1 MEGPSSGQSREADS
15 TTDGTLQGAAD
26 LEFTGE
32 CFVPGVHGNIELEHL
47 HRYLQACEI
56 AEDKIVLDIASGEGY
71 GSFMLS
77 DKAAMVTGVDISDEA
92 VNHARSKYRRSNLRY
107 LVGTCAD
114 IPLPDCSVDLVVSF
128 ETIEHHD
135 EHEAMMLEIK
145 RVLRPNGALLISSPD
160 KFRYSIEPNHT
171 NPFHVKELFENQFK
185 DLIDRYFR
193 NAAFFGQRVLYGS
206 SILPDASVTP
216 SRCYW
221 KDGDESSVAS
231 GDNRP
236 LYWIALAS
244 DGALPTIA
252 AGVFEQPIDS
262 AEPVVAYRAALA
274 ERDSDAAEFSAALA
288 ERDSDV
294 AELSRGLAAREDEL
308 TNMAAGLADREAQIA
323 ALRETRASL
332 RQSLA
337 EKRDQ
342 LTSQDE
348 VIDAAQRE
356 IARLMATA
364 DELRAI
370 KGSTLMRLRAAV
382 KEEPFGF
389 RKLAHV
395 AHLSLSLVLA
405 QFRRRSPVA
414 KAGTDALRIEAQPS
428 SRSVIGSAAHGF
440 DPYFYLAHY
449 PDVAA
454 AGVDPLDHY
463 LRHGQAEGRLP
474 RNPEATG
481 GPLPEF
487 ALPAQAQNYR
497 PLVSIIVPAY
507 NHGEFI
513 DERLESIYRQTYD
526 GPVEVYLLDDASSD
540 SSPRV
545 LQSFAERFPAI
556 TTLITNS
563 ENSGSAF
570 RQWRRGLGLVRGD
583 VVWIAESD
591 DLCDPGFLETLVP
604 FMANPAVMLAFSRT
618 VFFRDTTRNVVLTLE
633 DYLHD
638 VGPFRFDIPWIQPG
652 AGLVAAGFAEKN
664 LVPNVSG
671 AVFRHPR
678 SMPFLDSEEWLDMR
692 LAGDWIFYL
701 EIIKSGLVAY
711 SPATTNYHRSTDTTL
726 TSQIN
731 ASSSV
736 LAQEIAQA
744 KATAHRIYRTGSP
757 ADRATHRPALP
768 LAATPGP

>member
-1 MEGPSSGQSREADS
+1 MPTRKLRSTDSNMGDPFSYQSDEAHI
-15 TTDGTLQGAAD
+15 TTAGALQDALD
-26 LEFTGE
+26 IEFTGE
-32 CFVPGVHGNIELEHL
+32 CFVPGVHGNIELEHV

-56 AEDKIVLDIASGEGY
+56 SHDKIVLDIASGEGY
-71 GSFMLS
+71 GAFMLS
-77 DKAAMVTGVDISDEA
+77 DKAAKVTAVDISDQA
-92 VNHARSKYRRSNLRY
+92 INHARAKYRRPNLEY

-114 IPLPDCSVDLVVSF
+114 IPLPDHSVDLVVSF
-128 ETIEHHD
+128 GTIEYHD
-135 EHEAMMLEIK
+135 QHEAMMLEIK
-145 RVLRPNGALLISSPD
+145 RVLRPSGSLLLSSPD
-160 KFRYSIEPNHT
+160 KYRYSIEPNHT
-171 NPFHVKELFENQFK
+171 NPLHVKELYGSEFK
-185 DLIDRYFR
+185 DLVRHYFR
-193 NAAFFGQRVLYGS
+193 NATFFGQRILYGS
-206 SILPDASVTP
+206 SILPDASVAP

-221 KDGDESSVAS
+221 KNRDESGVSS

-244 DGALPTIA
+244 DGELPTVA
-252 AGVFEQPIDS
+252 AGVFEQPIDG
-262 AEPVVAYRAALA
+262 AEPVGAYRAALTELDGQVA
-274 ERDSDAAEFSAALA
+274 HLSGRLA
-288 ERDSDV
+288 TH
-294 AELSRGLAAREDEL
+294 EDEL
-308 TNMAAGLADREAQIA
+308 TNMAAALTDRE
-323 ALRETRASL
+323 
-332 RQSLA
+332 
-337 EKRDQ
+337 DQ
-342 LTSQDE
+342 
-348 VIDAAQRE
+348 
-356 IARLMATA
+356 IARLMVTA

-389 RKLAHV
+389 SKLAHIARLFV
-395 AHLSLSLVLA
+395 SLVLA
-405 QFRRRSPVA
+405 QFRRRSRAA
-414 KAGTDALRIEAQPS
+414 KAGTSTGEVEEGPLRSAELE
-428 SRSVIGSAAHGF
+428 SAAHGF
-440 DPYFYLAHY
+440 DPDFYLAEY
-449 PDVAA
+449 RDVAA
-454 AGVDPLDHY
+454 AGIDPLDHY

-474 RNPEATG
+474 RSPELTG
-481 GPLPEF
+481 GKLPEF
-487 ALPAQAQNYR
+487 ALPAHAENYR

-507 NHGEFI
+507 NHGEFLE
-513 DERLESIYRQTYD
+513 ERLESIYRQTYK

-540 SSPRV
+540 HSPRI
-545 LQSFAERFPAI
+545 LHSFAERFPTV

-570 RQWRRGLGLVRGD
+570 RQWRRGLALARGD
-583 VVWIAESD
+583 SVWIAESD
-591 DLCDPGFLETLVP
+591 DLCDQDFLETLMP

-652 AGLVAAGFAEKN
+652 AALVAAGFAEKN

-678 SMPFLDSEEWLDMR
+678 RMPLLDSDQWLDMR

-731 ASSSV
+731 ASSSL

-744 KATAHRIYRTGSP
+744 KATAHRLYRTGTP
-757 ADRATHRPALP
+757 ADRTPHLPSLP
-768 LAATPGP
+768 LASIPDP

>member
-1 MEGPSSGQSREADS
+1 MEDPSSGQSREAPI
-15 TTDGTLQGAAD
+15 TTEVTLQDAVD

-56 AEDKIVLDIASGEGY
+56 AKDKIVLDIASGEGY

-92 VNHARSKYRRSNLRY
+92 VNHARAKYRRSNLRY

-145 RVLRPNGALLISSPD
+145 RVLRPNGSLLISSPD
-160 KFRYSIEPNHT
+160 KFRYSIEPKHT
-171 NPFHVKELFENQFK
+171 NPFHVKELYGNEFK
-185 DLIDRYFR
+185 DLVDRHFR
-193 NAAFFGQRVLYGS
+193 NSTFFGQRVLYGS

-216 SRCYW
+216 SMCYW
-221 KDGDESSVAS
+221 KNGEESGVSS

-244 DGALPTIA
+244 DGELPAIA
-252 AGVFEQPIDS
+252 SGVFEQPIDS
-262 AEPVVAYRAALA
+262 AEPVMAYRAAVA
-274 ERDSDAAEFSAALA
+274 ERDGQ
-288 ERDSDV
+288 V
-294 AELSRGLAAREDEL
+294 ADLSRTLATREDEL
-308 TNMAAGLADREAQIA
+308 ANMAAGLADREDQIA
-323 ALRETRASL
+323 SLRETRANLS
-332 RQSLA
+332 RSLA

-342 LTSQDE
+342 LKSQEE

-356 IARLMATA
+356 IARLMAMA

-382 KEEPFGF
+382 KEESFGF
-389 RKLAHV
+389 RKLAHI
-395 AHLSLSLVLA
+395 ARLSLSLVLA
-405 QFRRRSPVA
+405 QFRRRSRVA
-414 KAGTDALRIEAQPS
+414 TAGGNAGRSGERSSPSAALE
-428 SRSVIGSAAHGF
+428 SAAHGF
-440 DPYFYLAHY
+440 DPDFYLAQY

-474 RNPEATG
+474 RSPGLTG

-487 ALPAQAQNYR
+487 ALPAQADSYR
-497 PLVSIIVPAY
+497 PLVSIIVPTY
-507 NHGEFI
+507 NHAEFI
-513 DERLESIYRQTYD
+513 EERLESIYRQTYD

-540 SSPRV
+540 HSPRV
-545 LQSFAERFPAI
+545 LQSFADRFPTI

-570 RQWRRGLGLVRGD
+570 RQWRRGLARARGD

-591 DLCDPGFLETLVP
+591 DLCDRDFLETLVP
-604 FMANPAVMLAFSRT
+604 LMANPAVMLAFSRT
-618 VFFRDTTRNVVLTLE
+618 VFFRDTTRHVVLTLE

-652 AGLVAAGFAEKN
+652 AALVAAGFAEKN

-678 SMPFLDSEEWLDMR
+678 SMPFLDSDEWLDMR

-726 TSQIN
+726 TSKIN
-731 ASSSV
+731 ASSLV

-744 KATAHRIYRTGSP
+744 KATAHRLYRTGSP
-757 ADRATHRPALP
+757 ADRTTDRPALP
-768 LAATPGP
+768 LAATADP